1 MQGKRFKNIIN
12 YHLLILSKQAEEEE
26 ARRVAEEN
34 KRKEAMEFMSMN
46 MGKLS
51 TMGYRLDNTALSM
64 QTTEENERRKT

>member
-51 TMGYRLDNTALSM
+51 TMGYRLDNTVLSM